1 MVGHLEKSA
10 GLEAVGQAEE
20 MEDRAVLLSIAG
32 PEVLRYG
39 NVLKRS
45 PEEDSLLDLMWD
57 WRPELYLP
65 PFEHRLCPLDEST

>member
-10 GLEAVGQAEE
+10 EGLEAVGQAEE

-32 PEVLRYG
+32 PEVLCYG

-45 PEEDSLLDLMWD
+45 PEEGSLLDLM
-57 WRPELYLP
+57 
-65 PFEHRLCPLDEST
+65 